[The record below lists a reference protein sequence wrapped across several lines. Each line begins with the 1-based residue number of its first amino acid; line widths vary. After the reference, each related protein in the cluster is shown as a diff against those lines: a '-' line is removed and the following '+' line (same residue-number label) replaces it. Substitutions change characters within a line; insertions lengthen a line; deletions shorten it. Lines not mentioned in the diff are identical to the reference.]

1 VLHDSRMI
9 ERRLKRSAERA
20 EALQYLVETV
30 ADRSGVQALVLVDDG
45 GKIVAGTG
53 MPGDLTGLA
62 RAAPDVA
69 WRRASVS
76 AVDAVTRGRDVAA
89 RTVPTRDG
97 LVYFAA
103 LGGGMSG
110 VGDAVRAIQRI
121 FGETSRQRFA

>member
-1 VLHDSRMI
+1 MM
-9 ERRLKRSAERA
+9 ERRLKRSAERN

-53 MPGDLTGLA
+53 MPDDLTGLA
-62 RAAPDVA
+62 RAARDVA

-76 AVDAVTRGRDVAA
+76 AVDAVTRGKDVAA
-89 RTVPTRDG
+89 RAVATHDG

-103 LGGGMSG
+103 LGGMSG
-110 VGDAVRAIQRI
+110 VGEAVRAVQRI
-121 FGETSRQRFA
+121 FGETSRERFA